1 MEYQVVAEIE
11 IDGTRIEHYTNVTL
25 RQKFNAHHEFIISIN
40 HDVMEASGSFSLENA
55 QKKIGKSALIRLQR
69 LALTLEVAYEFRGI
83 ICEVRFEQTG
93 NSNADLVLV
102 GYSPTVLMENGQHL
116 TSFYQADLKKIV
128 QQVTRPLDQVNCTV
142 NISPQYTKQVNY
154 ICQYRESSFHFLNR
168 LSSEFSEFFYYDG
181 EDLNF
186 GKPATV
192 KNIDVTY
199 GEDVNSMQLTLQAQP
214 MNFSNY
220 SYLSKED
227 KVEKFDAPAG
237 VEGLGQYARFLVKES
252 NNLFAEPVNLPLRQR
267 VENKADLENFV
278 KKQKAALAAN
288 LEILRGRS
296 TNPAISI
303 GAIANV
309 KVSKPDENAFISED
323 YGKFLITRI
332 DHFLTE
338 NGKYY
343 NSFEAI
349 PANTEVIPVTN
360 IIAPV
365 AEPQIAIVKDNKD
378 PDNAGRVRVQMLW
391 QKGNEMTDW
400 IRVMTPD
407 AGGGKSGAK
416 NRGLVVIPETGDQ
429 VLVSFRY
436 NDPDRPLVMGSLFHG
451 KSGGGGGKGNKTKS
465 LTSLSGSTVRLDG
478 DAISII
484 DATGENKIIL
494 GGNGK
499 IDLVATDTL
508 TLTCGDSS
516 LELKSDGTITLTG
529 AKDIILHAAENVRL
543 TAESGDISLDALAAD
558 VVANSGAGIKLTG
571 TSEFTA
577 AAPTAKATVAGMT
590 LSLSGTATAELNS
603 VLVKIN

>member
-142 NISPQYTKQVNY
+142 NINPQYTKQVNY
-154 ICQYRESSFHFLNR
+154 ICQYRESGFHFLNR

-309 KVSKPDENAFISED
+309 KVSKPDENAFISEERV
-323 YGKFLITRI
+323 LPHI
-332 DHFLTE
+332 
-338 NGKYY
+338 
-343 NSFEAI
+343 
-349 PANTEVIPVTN
+349 
-360 IIAPV
+360 V
-365 AEPQIAIVKDNKD
+365 AD
-378 PDNAGRVRVQMLW
+378 
-391 QKGNEMTDW
+391 
-400 IRVMTPD
+400 
-407 AGGGKSGAK
+407 
-416 NRGLVVIPETGDQ
+416 
-429 VLVSFRY
+429 
-436 NDPDRPLVMGSLFHG
+436 
-451 KSGGGGGKGNKTKS
+451 
-465 LTSLSGSTVRLDG
+465 
-478 DAISII
+478 
-484 DATGENKIIL
+484 
-494 GGNGK
+494 
-499 IDLVATDTL
+499 
-508 TLTCGDSS
+508 
-516 LELKSDGTITLTG
+516 
-529 AKDIILHAAENVRL
+529 
-543 TAESGDISLDALAAD
+543 
-558 VVANSGAGIKLTG
+558 
-571 TSEFTA
+571 
-577 AAPTAKATVAGMT
+577 
-590 LSLSGTATAELNS
+590 
-603 VLVKIN
+603 